1 MVGTVSDA
9 LAGYRERIELFSSL
23 AQRKPHLL
31 EVIVV
36 LSSDKV
42 IVVGL
47 AEKKGWILSSI
58 LS

>member
-1 MVGTVSDA
+1 MNQTKTQST
-9 LAGYRERIELFSSL
+9 
-23 AQRKPHLL
+23 PHLL

-47 AEKKGWILSSI
+47 AEKKGRILSSI